1 MINIL
6 EYLESEYKIYI
17 ILTSNIHLQGYDLII
32 FKINILSLGE
42 FRSWNASVGPRLTC
56 WDSKQLSGCWES
68 WNHSREPK
76 IRTTGCRE
84 YTGESW
90 NRQEQW
96 YCLSLQGTPRLCTL
110 MSKGMREDENGI
122 CKVKISMLF
131 RDWIWDKVPKK
142 SLSKWFWNWEK
153 STLCF
158 QLTVDGI
165 WKCEIR
171 VFREH
176 SFLSHEM
183 NCSVYDTSW
192 IFSHLHWDTILIW
205 VLCK

>member
-90 NRQEQW
+90 NHQEQW
-96 YCLSLQGTPRLCTL
+96 YCLSLQGTPRLLCPKAWGRMKMAFAKL
-110 MSKGMREDENGI
+110 KSVCCSEIGFGI
-122 CKVKISMLF
+122 KFPRKVFLNDF
-131 RDWIWDKVPKK
+131 
-142 SLSKWFWNWEK
+142 
-153 STLCF
+153 
-158 QLTVDGI
+158 
-165 WKCEIR
+165 EIER
-171 VFREH
+171 NQHFV
-176 SFLSHEM
+176 S
-183 NCSVYDTSW
+183 N
-192 IFSHLHWDTILIW
+192 
-205 VLCK
+205 